1 MTNAAPLFFG
11 THLPDESY
19 PKYCFN
25 TRFVETDASV
35 CFENGMSC
43 RNAAQK
49 DGDIPRMS
57 EMMHRLVKQAEDGV
71 YPSCCTGHPGN
82 GKPVDAPK
90 ASTQRSGLLAQV
102 ARIFAAGTAMASI
115 AEPVFAQAA
124 AEAAASPHL
133 FTSTQVV
140 GFSVVIGVISA
151 ALLSTLWVVR
161 QRGNL
166 ESEGREI
173 RSALSDA
180 QQRISQYQALI
191 ADKNRR
197 IVIWDGDERPELLG
211 QLPAETGAPQDNEF
225 LAFGLWLK
233 PRSASELDRAIDGL
247 RQSAKSFDI
256 VVETHR
262 EEVLEAQGRVS
273 GGRAFVRFV
282 ALNNLRAELAEL
294 KIERDRLM
302 SSISAFQGLLDSID
316 LPAWQRDTEGRL
328 TWVNHAYG
336 AAVDAASPDEAISE
350 GREILTTI
358 ARERIRAVATPESP
372 FHDKISTVIHGNRTF
387 LDVVDVKVPSGSAG
401 IAVDVS
407 GVETVRAELERTLKS
422 HAETLDHLATPV
434 AIFDGDQRLQFYN
447 QAFVTLWQ
455 LDIAFLESKPDNAE
469 LLERL
474 RAAKKLP
481 DQLNWKTWKETALSV
496 YRALD
501 TQSDLWHLPNGQTLR
516 VFATAHPQG
525 GATWVFENLTEQV
538 DLETRYNT
546 LVKVQG
552 ETIDHLSEGVA
563 VFGPDGRIRLS
574 NPAFR
579 ALWGITEAEAKPGT
593 HIRALGDACAPSYDR
608 PDGWKTFAELITS
621 FDDERRSSQG
631 TLELFSGLVLDY
643 AVIPLPNAQTMLTFV
658 NMTDSVR
665 AERALTEKNDALR
678 KADELKND
686 FVQHVSYELRSPLTN
701 IIGFTDLLRTPGL
714 GDLNERQAEYIDHI
728 STSSSVLL
736 TLVNDILD
744 LATVDAGIMRLN
756 YSEIDLGDLLDDVS
770 IQIADRLQESG
781 VTLEITAPARLGSII
796 ADPQRLKQILVKLL
810 SNAANF
816 SPEGASI
823 ALACQREGT
832 DFVFSVTD
840 QGPGISQEMIST
852 VFDRFATGAKSGKRG
867 GAGLGLSIVDSFV
880 NLHNGQVVIDS
891 QPGKGTTVICR
902 IPSANLPSYAA
913 AE

>member
-1 MTNAAPLFFG
+1 
-11 THLPDESY
+11 
-19 PKYCFN
+19 
-25 TRFVETDASV
+25 
-35 CFENGMSC
+35 
-43 RNAAQK
+43 
-49 DGDIPRMS
+49 MS
-57 EMMHRLVKQAEDGV
+57 EVMQSLIDQAEDGA
-71 YPSCCTGHPGN
+71 CTRPC
-82 GKPVDAPK
+82 PL
-90 ASTQRSGLLAQV
+90 RSGHRKLIGDHKSSKRGARVLARV
-102 ARIFAAGTAMASI
+102 AAVFAAGTAIASI
-115 AEPVFAQAA
+115 ARPVFAQAQS
-124 AEAAASPHL
+124 EAAASAHL
-133 FTSTQVV
+133 FTSSQVV
-140 GFSVVIGVISA
+140 GLSIVIGAISA

-166 ESEGREI
+166 ETEAREV

-180 QQRISQYQALI
+180 NQRISQYEALI
-191 ADKNRR
+191 ADNNRR

-211 QLPAETGAPQDNEF
+211 QLPPETGAPQDNEF

-233 PRSASELDRAIDGL
+233 PRSASELDRAIDQL
-247 RQSAKSFDI
+247 RVSAQSFDM

-262 EEVLEAQGRVS
+262 DEVLEAQGRVS

-294 KIERDRLM
+294 KIERDRLLA
-302 SSISAFQGLLDSID
+302 SISAFQSVLDSID
-316 LPAWQRDTEGRL
+316 LPAWQRDTDGHL

-336 AAVDAASPDEAISE
+336 EAVEAASPEQAVSE
-350 GREILTTI
+350 GREFLTTV
-358 ARERIRAVATPESP
+358 ARERIRAAVTPETP
-372 FHDKISTVIHGNRTF
+372 FHETISTVVHGNRTF
-387 LDVVDVKVPSGSAG
+387 FDVVDVKVPSGSAG

-407 GVETVRAELERTLKS
+407 DIESVKAELERTLKS

-434 AIFDGDQRLQFYN
+434 AIFDGDRRLQFYN
-447 QAFVTLWQ
+447 QAFVSLWE

-474 RAAKKLP
+474 RAAKRLP
-481 DQLNWKTWKETALSV
+481 DQLNWKTWKENALSV

-593 HIRALGDACAPSYDR
+593 HIRALGEACAPSYDR
-608 PDGWKTFAELITS
+608 PDGWRTFAELITS

-643 AVIPLPNAQTMLTFV
+643 AIIPLPNAQTMLTFV

-714 GDLNERQAEYIDHI
+714 GPLNERQAEYVDHI

-770 IQIADRLQESG
+770 MQIADRLQDSG
-781 VTLEITAPARLGSII
+781 VTLEITAPAHLGSIV
-796 ADPQRLKQILVKLL
+796 ADPQRLKQIVIKLI

-816 SPEGASI
+816 SPEGSAIS
-823 ALACQREGT
+823 LACEREGT
-832 DFVFSVTD
+832 DFVFSISD
-840 QGPGISQEMIST
+840 CGPGIPQDLIAN

-880 NLHNGQVVIDS
+880 NLHHGHVSIDS
-891 QPGKGTTVICR
+891 QPGRGTTVTCR
-902 IPSANLPSYAA
+902 IPSADLPSSVA

>member
-1 MTNAAPLFFG
+1 
-11 THLPDESY
+11 
-19 PKYCFN
+19 
-25 TRFVETDASV
+25 
-35 CFENGMSC
+35 
-43 RNAAQK
+43 
-49 DGDIPRMS
+49 MS
-57 EMMHRLVKQAEDGV
+57 EMKNSLPGQADDGARAGRRPLMAGQDHQFATAHEAAKQDRSLARFL
-71 YPSCCTGHPGN
+71 
-82 GKPVDAPK
+82 K
-90 ASTQRSGLLAQV
+90 AC
-102 ARIFAAGTAMASI
+102 AAGTAFAALARPVLAQTEQQATAS
-115 AEPVFAQAA
+115 A
-124 AEAAASPHL
+124 HL
-133 FTSTQVV
+133 FTSSQVV
-140 GFSVVIGVISA
+140 GVSVVIGVISA
-151 ALLSTLWVVR
+151 ALLSTLWLVR

-166 ESEGREI
+166 ESESREI

-197 IVIWDGDERPELLG
+197 IVIWDGNARPELLG
-211 QLPAETGAPQDNEF
+211 QLPPETGAPQDGEF

-233 PRSASELDRAIDGL
+233 SRSAADLEKAIDRL
-247 RQSAKSFDI
+247 RDGAQSFDM
-256 VVETHR
+256 VVETIR
-262 EEVLEAQGRVS
+262 DEILEAQGRVS

-294 KIERDRLM
+294 RIERDRLM
-302 SSISAFQGLLDSID
+302 TSISAFQSMLDAID
-316 LPAWQRDTEGRL
+316 MPAWQRDPAGRL
-328 TWVNHAYG
+328 TWVNQAYG
-336 AAVDAASPDEAISE
+336 EAVEARSPQQAINE
-350 GREILTTI
+350 GREMLTTV
-358 ARERIRAVATPESP
+358 ARERIRATTTPESP
-372 FHDKISTVIHGNRTF
+372 FHDTISTVVHGNRTF
-387 LDVVDVKVPSGSAG
+387 FDVVDVRLASGSAG
-401 IAVDVS
+401 IAIDVS
-407 GVETVRAELERTLKS
+407 DIEAVRAELERTLKS

-434 AIFDGDQRLQFYN
+434 AIFDGDRRLQFYN
-447 QAFVTLWQ
+447 QAFVALWE
-455 LDIAFLESKPDNAE
+455 LDIAFLEGRPDNSE

-481 DQLNWKTWKETALSV
+481 DQLNWKSWKEAALSV

-579 ALWGITEAEAKPGT
+579 ALWGITETEAKPGT
-593 HIRALGDACAPSYDR
+593 HIRALGEACAPSYDR
-608 PDGWKTFAELITS
+608 PDGWKAFAELITS
-621 FDDERRSSQG
+621 FDDERRSGQG

-665 AERALTEKNDALR
+665 AERALTEKNEALR

-701 IIGFTDLLRTPGL
+701 IIGFTDLLRTQGVGP
-714 GDLNERQAEYIDHI
+714 LNERQAEYIDHI

-756 YSEIDLGDLLDDVS
+756 YADIDLNDLLDDVS
-770 IQIADRLQESG
+770 MQIADRLHESG
-781 VTLEITAPARLGSII
+781 VALEITAPAYLGSIV
-796 ADPQRLKQILVKLL
+796 ADPQRLKQILLKLL

-816 SPEGASI
+816 SPEGSSI
-823 ALACQREGT
+823 SLECRREGT
-832 DFVFSVTD
+832 DFVFAVSD
-840 QGPGISQEMIST
+840 RGPGISPDMIAT

-880 NLHNGQVVIDS
+880 SLHHGDVTIDS
-891 QPGKGTTVICR
+891 EPGKGTTVVCR
-902 IPSANLPSYAA
+902 IPSVNVPHTAA

>member
-1 MTNAAPLFFG
+1 
-11 THLPDESY
+11 
-19 PKYCFN
+19 
-25 TRFVETDASV
+25 
-35 CFENGMSC
+35 
-43 RNAAQK
+43 
-49 DGDIPRMS
+49 MS
-57 EMMHRLVKQAEDGV
+57 ELKNSLPGQADDGARAHRRPPTAGQDYKSATAHEAAKQEHG
-71 YPSCCTGHPGN
+71 S
-82 GKPVDAPK
+82 
-90 ASTQRSGLLAQV
+90 LA
-102 ARIFAAGTAMASI
+102 RFLKTCAAGTALA
-115 AEPVFAQAA
+115 ALARPVLAQGEQQAA
-124 AEAAASPHL
+124 ASAHL
-133 FTSTQVV
+133 FTSSQVIGV
-140 GFSVVIGVISA
+140 SVVIGVISA
-151 ALLSTLWVVR
+151 ALLSTLWLVR

-166 ESEGREI
+166 ENESREI

-197 IVIWDGDERPELLG
+197 IVIWDGNARPELLG
-211 QLPAETGAPQDNEF
+211 QLPPETGAPQDGEF

-233 PRSASELDRAIDGL
+233 SRSAADLEKAIDRL
-247 RQSAKSFDI
+247 RDEAQSFDM
-256 VVETHR
+256 VVETIR
-262 EEVLEAQGRVS
+262 DEILEAQGRVS

-294 KIERDRLM
+294 RIERDRLM
-302 SSISAFQGLLDSID
+302 TSISAFQTMLDAID
-316 LPAWQRDTEGRL
+316 MPAWQRDPAGRL
-328 TWVNHAYG
+328 TWVNQAYG
-336 AAVDAASPDEAISE
+336 DAVEARSPQQAINE
-350 GREILTTI
+350 GREMLTTV
-358 ARERIRAVATPESP
+358 ARERIRATTTPESP
-372 FHDKISTVIHGNRTF
+372 FHDTISTVVHGNRTF
-387 LDVVDVKVPSGSAG
+387 FDVVDVTLPSGSAG
-401 IAVDVS
+401 MAIDVS
-407 GVETVRAELERTLKS
+407 DIEAVRAELDRTLKS

-434 AIFDGDQRLQFYN
+434 AIFDGERRLQFYN
-447 QAFVTLWQ
+447 QAFVALWE
-455 LDIAFLESKPDNAE
+455 LDIAFLEGRPDNSE

-481 DQLNWKTWKETALSV
+481 DQLNWKSWKEAALSV

-501 TQSDLWHLPNGQTLR
+501 TQSDLWHLPNGKTLR

-593 HIRALGDACAPSYDR
+593 HIRALGEACAPSYDR

-621 FDDERRSSQG
+621 FDDERRSGQG

-665 AERALTEKNDALR
+665 AERALTEKNEALR

-701 IIGFTDLLRTPGL
+701 IIGFTDLLRTQGVGP
-714 GDLNERQAEYIDHI
+714 LNERQAEYIDHI

-756 YSEIDLGDLLDDVS
+756 YAEIDLNDLLDDVS
-770 IQIADRLQESG
+770 MQIADRLQESG
-781 VTLEITAPARLGSII
+781 VALEITAPAYLGSIV
-796 ADPQRLKQILVKLL
+796 ADPQRLKQILLKLL

-816 SPEGASI
+816 SPEGSSI
-823 ALACQREGT
+823 SLECRREGT
-832 DFVFSVTD
+832 DFVFSVRD
-840 QGPGISQEMIST
+840 RGPGISPDMIAT

-880 NLHNGQVVIDS
+880 SLHHGDVTIDS
-891 QPGKGTTVICR
+891 EPGKGTTVVCR
-902 IPSANLPSYAA
+902 IPSVNIPHSAA

>member
-1 MTNAAPLFFG
+1 
-11 THLPDESY
+11 
-19 PKYCFN
+19 
-25 TRFVETDASV
+25 
-35 CFENGMSC
+35 
-43 RNAAQK
+43 
-49 DGDIPRMS
+49 MS
-57 EMMHRLVKQAEDGV
+57 EMMHSLGEQAEGGTHAD
-71 YPSCCTGHPGN
+71 SCPLYSGER
-82 GKPVDAPK
+82 KPVGSK
-90 ASTQRSGLLAQV
+90 ATAEKPGIV
-102 ARIFAAGTAMASI
+102 ARVARVFAAGTAMASI
-115 AEPVFAQAA
+115 APPVFARVEAQAI
-124 AEAAASPHL
+124 ASAHL
-133 FTSTQVV
+133 FTSSQVV
-140 GFSVVIGVISA
+140 GLSVVIGVISA

-166 ESEGREI
+166 ESESREI

-197 IVIWDGDERPELLG
+197 IVIWDGNERPELIG

-233 PRSASELDRAIDGL
+233 PRSASELERAIDRL
-247 RQSAKSFDI
+247 RGSAHSFDM

-262 EEVLEAQGRVS
+262 EEILEAQGRVS

-294 KIERDRLM
+294 KIERDRLL
-302 SSISAFQGLLDSID
+302 SSISAFQSMLDAID

-328 TWVNHAYG
+328 TWANHAYG
-336 AAVDAASPDEAISE
+336 EAVEAATPEQAIDE
-350 GREILTTI
+350 GREFLTTV
-358 ARERIRAVATPESP
+358 ARERIRATATNESP
-372 FHDKISTVIHGNRTF
+372 FHDKISTVVRGNRTF
-387 LDVVDVKVPSGSAG
+387 FDVVDVKVPGGSAG

-407 GVETVRAELERTLKS
+407 GIEAVRAELERTLKS

-434 AIFDGDQRLQFYN
+434 AIFDGDRRLQFYN
-447 QAFVTLWQ
+447 QAFVSLWE
-455 LDIAFLESKPDNAE
+455 LDIAFLESRPDNAE

-481 DQLNWKTWKETALSV
+481 DQLNWKSWKETALSV

-546 LVKVQG
+546 LLKVQG

-579 ALWGITEAEAKPGT
+579 ALWGITEAEAKPST
-593 HIRALGDACAPSYDR
+593 HIRALGEACSQSYDR
-608 PDGWKTFAELITS
+608 PDGWKNFAELITS

-665 AERALTEKNDALR
+665 AERALTEKNEALR

-714 GDLNERQAEYIDHI
+714 GPLNDRQAEYIDHI

-756 YSEIDLGDLLDDVS
+756 YSPIDLGDLLDDVS
-770 IQIADRLQESG
+770 MQIADRLQESG
-781 VTLEITAPARLGSII
+781 VTLEITAPAHLGSIV

-816 SPEGASI
+816 SPEGSSV
-823 ALACQREGT
+823 LLECRREAT
-832 DFVFSVTD
+832 DFVFSVSD
-840 QGPGISQEMIST
+840 RGPGISQDMIAN

-880 NLHNGQVVIDS
+880 SLHHGTVTIDS
-891 QPGKGTTVICR
+891 QPGKGTIVTCR
-902 IPSANLPSYAA
+902 IPSVDLPTSVA